1 MHTDF
6 SLLLPEFL
14 LAGLALAV
22 LVVDM
27 ALPQALVRRRSD
39 VAAIIATVGMALV
52 LAVTLLTA
60 RENTG
65 FLYEQLLFTDRFA
78 LLFKV
83 LFLGTGIAVS
93 WMSQEYVGAKMRH
106 PGEFHALVVLAVLG
120 AGLMASAGELLTA
133 YISIELLAFALYVL
147 VGLGRGD
154 MRSAEAVTKYV
165 LLGAVSSAV
174 MLFGISLLYGATGQT
189 AFRYLEG
196 PLDQVWAPVP
206 IVGFA
211 FLVAGLGFKLSAV
224 PFHLWTPDV
233 YEGAPTPVTALISVL
248 SKSATVA
255 LVVRFLAEGAMGY
268 QEHWQVAMV
277 VLAVLTMTVGTL
289 TAMAQ
294 TNVKRLLAYSSI
306 TQVGFVLVGLAAL
319 SEGSAN
325 AIALH
330 LAGYAFTNLAAFTVV
345 SMVEVRAG
353 RESIAGYA
361 GLASASPFSAMV
373 LTAALFSLAG
383 LPIFAG
389 FITKFALFTAA
400 AQEGLLWLVGVAVL
414 ASLVSL
420 YYYLRIVRAMYV
432 DKAEAGSPL
441 AGRLRLSP
449 VSAALAWVL
458 LAGTVAVGVYPG
470 PLAGWIAAATD
481 ALGPF
486 LGA

>member
-14 LAGLALAV
+14 LVGVALAV
-22 LVVDM
+22 LTVDM
-27 ALPQALVRRRSD
+27 ALPQALVARRSN
-39 VAAIIATVGMALV
+39 VAAGVAVAGM
-52 LAVTLLTA
+52 LAVLVVVLVTG
-60 RENTG
+60 RENSG
-65 FLYEQLLFTDRFA
+65 FLYDQLLFTDRYA

-93 WMSQEYVGAKMRH
+93 WLSQEYVGAKMRH

-120 AGLMASAGELLTA
+120 AGLMAAAGELLTA

-154 MRSAEAVTKYV
+154 RRSAEAVTKYV

-174 MLFGISLLYGATGQT
+174 MLFGISLIYGATGQT

-196 PLDQVWAPVP
+196 ALDGAWAPVP

-211 FLVAGLGFKLSAV
+211 FLVVGLGFKLSVV

-248 SKSATVA
+248 SKVATVA
-255 LVVRFLAEGAMGY
+255 LVIRFLAEGAIGF
-268 QEHWQVAMV
+268 QDQWQMPLT
-277 VLAVLTMTVGTL
+277 VLAVATMAVGTL

-306 TQVGFVLVGLAAL
+306 TQVGFVLMGLTAL
-319 SEGSAN
+319 SEASAN
-325 AIALH
+325 AIVLH
-330 LAGYAFTNLAAFTVV
+330 MAGYAFTNLAAFTVV

-353 RESIAGYA
+353 RETIAGYA
-361 GLASASPFSAMV
+361 GLSSASPFAAMV
-373 LTAALFSLAG
+373 MTAALFSLAG

-389 FITKFALFTAA
+389 FITKFALFTAV
-400 AQEGLLWLVGVAVL
+400 AQEGGLWLVAVAVVV
-414 ASLVSL
+414 SLISL
-420 YYYLRIVRAMYV
+420 YYYLRVVRAMYV
-432 DKAEAGSPL
+432 DKPEAGSAL

-449 VSAALAWVL
+449 VSASLAWVL
-458 LAGTVAVGVYPG
+458 LAGTIGVGIYPG
-470 PLAGWIAAATD
+470 PVADAIDAATD
-481 ALGPF
+481 VLGPF
-486 LGA
+486 FGA

>member
-27 ALPQALVRRRSD
+27 ALPQAWVHRRSD
-39 VAAIIATVGMALV
+39 VAALIAVVGMALV
-52 LAVTLLTA
+52 LAVTLLTGTDNA
-60 RENTG
+60 G
-65 FLYEQLLFTDRFA
+65 FLYDQLLFTDRFA

-133 YISIELLAFALYVL
+133 YIAIELLSFALYVL

-154 MRSAEAVTKYV
+154 RRSAEAVTKYV

-189 AFRYLEG
+189 AFRDLQVPG
-196 PLDQVWAPVP
+196 VWTPLP

-255 LVVRFLAEGAMGY
+255 LVIRFLAEGAMVY
-268 QEHWQVAMV
+268 QDHWQGALAI
-277 VLAVLTMTVGTL
+277 LAVLTMMVGTL

-294 TNVKRLLAYSSI
+294 TNVKRLLAYSSV

-361 GLASASPFSAMV
+361 GLAASSPFAAMV

-400 AQEGLLWLVGVAVL
+400 AQEGLLWLVAIAVL
-414 ASLVSL
+414 ASLISL

-432 DKAEAGSPL
+432 DKAEAGTPL
-441 AGRLRLSP
+441 ASRLHLSP
-449 VSAALAWVL
+449 VSAALAWAL
-458 LAGTVAVGVYPG
+458 LAGTIAVGVYPG
-470 PLAGWIAAATD
+470 PLAGWIDAATN

-486 LGA
+486 LGS